1 VYTPDDASSFGLV
14 FIAKSTMD
22 APPEAERYVP
32 GEFDMSSSA
41 RSLPDVSRKDG
52 SHKVDGRSHGSV
64 SAELSTLR
72 RLLAETPIIPAV
84 RNPEHLDAALAG
96 HGKVVY
102 FLCGDP
108 ENIVDLLQ
116 KTLAGGKIPIVNM
129 DLLSGFSRDATA
141 LSYLQKRGLKGIIST
156 HHESFRHAHALG
168 MYVIQRTFLL
178 DRGAMESVANQLK
191 STAADALEVLPAIA
205 APRLVESI
213 RTIRPEMPL
222 VGGGLIQSMREIEDL
237 LAQGLTSVSVS
248 NTKLWIP

>member
-1 VYTPDDASSFGLV
+1 MPSG
-14 FIAKSTMD
+14 
-22 APPEAERYVP
+22 
-32 GEFDMSSSA
+32 
-41 RSLPDVSRKDG
+41 RSLLDVSR
-52 SHKVDGRSHGSV
+52 RSAAYKANSGPHGAAAV
-64 SAELSTLR
+64 MTELVPLKL
-72 RLLAETPIIPAV
+72 LLAETPIIPAI
-84 RNPEHLDAALAG
+84 RDPEHLDLALAC

-116 KTLAGGKIPIVNM
+116 RTLAGGKLPIVNM
-129 DLLSGFSRDATA
+129 DLLSGFSRDASA
-141 LSYLQKRGLKGIIST
+141 LSFLQKRGLKGIIST

-178 DRGAMESVANQLK
+178 DRGAMESVANQLRT
-191 STAADALEVLPAIA
+191 TAADALEVLPAIA
-205 APRLVESI
+205 APRLVDAV

-237 LAQGLTSVSVS
+237 LSQGLSSVSVS

>member
-1 VYTPDDASSFGLV
+1 
-14 FIAKSTMD
+14 
-22 APPEAERYVP
+22 
-32 GEFDMSSSA
+32 MSSST
-41 RSLPDVSRKDG
+41 RTLPDLHQSG
-52 SHKVDGRSHGSV
+52 SSTKRSGSAISV
-64 SAELSTLR
+64 KIELPPLR
-72 RLLAETPIIPAV
+72 ALLAETPIIPAV
-84 RNPEHLDAALAG
+84 RNPEHLDAALAC
-96 HGKVVY
+96 HGKIVY

-116 KTLAGGKIPIVNM
+116 KTLAGDKLPIVNM
-129 DLLSGFSRDATA
+129 DLLSGFARDSSA

-213 RTIRPEMPL
+213 RTLRPEMPL

-237 LAQGLTSVSVS
+237 LAQGVCSVSVS
-248 NTKLWIP
+248 NTKLWIR